1 MSTAEII
8 DVGGGKAVKLPAE
21 FHFDGEIVSIR
32 REGNAVIL
40 EPIEIAEPVPTAWP
54 DGFFESIRIEDP
66 KFVRPGQGQMP
77 PVSRLE

>member
-8 DVGGGKAVKLPAE
+8 DIAGGQAVKLPAD
-21 FHFDGEIVSIR
+21 FHFDSEVVSIR

-40 EPIEIAEPVPTAWP
+40 EPVEIAASVPEAWP

-66 KFVRPGQGQMP
+66 NLVRADQGQIP
-77 PVSRLE
+77 PAPRLD